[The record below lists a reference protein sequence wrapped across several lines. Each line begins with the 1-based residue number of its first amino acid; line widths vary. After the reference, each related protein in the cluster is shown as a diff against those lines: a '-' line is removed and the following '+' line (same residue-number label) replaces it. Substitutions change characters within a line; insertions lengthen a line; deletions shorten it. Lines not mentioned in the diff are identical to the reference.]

1 MFLMYTFIKMVYTI
15 AAPLLRQDS
24 GHGNIGG
31 PGEPGHERKVTTWSM

>member
-1 MFLMYTFIKMVYTI
+1 MYLLYIYNSVMYTI
-15 AAPLLRQDS
+15 AVPLLRQDS